1 MNVIQISVSLENVP
15 GKLLSISE
23 FLGTEGINIRAIS
36 VADTSDI
43 STVRFVTDNPAR
55 TVNVLK
61 SHGYAVKETEVIA
74 VEVPDHPGG
83 LLAVLKP
90 LRAADINVLY
100 LYPYLGRKRPA
111 DCHRGREQDPG
122 SGGRSEKE
130 LGAHLWQRDLRAVAR
145 VPLREVK

>member
-100 LYPYLGRKRPA
+100 LYPYLGR
-111 DCHRGREQDPG
+111 GE
-122 SGGRSEKE
+122 SGQPIVIVGVNKTTE
-130 LGAHLWQRDLRAVAR
+130 AVDVLKKNWVHTFGEEIYA
-145 VPLREVK
+145 L